1 MLLGRWRF
9 SLLLLSLLD
18 NRLDFSREEIRFFL
32 SFHSISVVCLH
43 ELADCGACDNLSFPM
58 LLYLLFLNK
67 LYLHT
72 ELPQLLLVTAET
84 MKRKLSVYTEPG
96 AHAGLTC
103 AASARAGLGVCWWRQ
118 GVALA
123 LGWGWQSLQ
132 VWVSMLFSFLWLW
145 EARAA
150 LVH

>member
-32 SFHSISVVCLH
+32 SFHSISVICLH
-43 ELADCGACDNLSFPM
+43 ELADCSVCDNLSFPM

-72 ELPQLLLVTAET
+72 ELPQLLLVTAE
-84 MKRKLSVYTEPG
+84 MIERKLSVYAEPG
-96 AHAGLTC
+96 SHSGLTCATTAHAGLGAC
-103 AASARAGLGVCWWRQ
+103 KEWP
-118 GVALA
+118 
-123 LGWGWQSLQ
+123 
-132 VWVSMLFSFLWLW
+132 
-145 EARAA
+145 
-150 LVH
+150 